1 MDLASVDY
9 LLKETWVLDNSKTV
23 LNVEDNDDNRL
34 LIRRLL
40 QFSGFQV
47 VEAKNGFEALES
59 LQTLQPDLILVD
71 INMPDM
77 DGYSLTSQIKTLPTC
92 SILRS
97 SRSLPM
103 PCGVTVKRLSRR
115 VVMATSKNPSILMLS
130 WIRSTIS

>member
-1 MDLASVDY
+1 
-9 LLKETWVLDNSKTV
+9 

-77 DGYSLTSQIKTLPTC
+77 DGYSLTSQIKTLPHLLNTPV
-92 SILRS
+92 IAITANALRGDREKTFQAGCDGYIEKPIDIDAFMDQINYFIEKS
-97 SRSLPM
+97 
-103 PCGVTVKRLSRR
+103 
-115 VVMATSKNPSILMLS
+115 
-130 WIRSTIS
+130 